1 MDGTAATV
9 AVGAGVQQQ
18 QQSSPTNRGN
28 SVAAVSPT
36 RRQELPAS
44 DAGQSSSSLLTK
56 DMCGSRCAGTSDSS
70 TVNTADMSCA
80 DTDTGFGPANAA
92 PDHNTASASRCVS
105 SDTALTTTSQEASAT
120 VDNIDSRASTPTPTP
135 SLHSSGGGIGGDDR
149 DHGDSPSISSS
160 ASSPSSSRSGSHHST
175 ASETPSE
182 AASDAASDAAIDA
195 TSHLQFDTAMIEQIA
210 ARAAA
215 AAAAAVFGV
224 VQQEE
229 DTDALAEEVASLGSS
244 GSGSFGG
251 AAGDEVSYFL
261 FWYACMHGVGLGS
274 RQGSHFIIISI

>member
-1 MDGTAATV
+1 MNGTAATV
-9 AVGAGVQQQ
+9 AVGAGAQQQ
-18 QQSSPTNRGN
+18 QQMQSSPTSRGI
-28 SVAAVSPT
+28 SATAVSPT

-44 DAGQSSSSLLTK
+44 DAGQSSSSSLTK
-56 DMCGSRCAGTSDSS
+56 EMCGSRCAGTSDSS
-70 TVNTADMSCA
+70 TANTADTSGA
-80 DTDTGFGPANAA
+80 DTDTGFGPANA
-92 PDHNTASASRCVS
+92 DHNTASASRCVS
-105 SDTALTTTSQEASAT
+105 SDTALNASREAST
-120 VDNIDSRASTPTPTP
+120 TIDNIDSRASTPTPTP
-135 SLHSSGGGIGGDDR
+135 SLHSSGGIGGDDH
-149 DHGDSPSISSS
+149 DHDDSPSISSS

-182 AASDAASDAAIDA
+182 AASDAASEAAIDA

-274 RQGSHFIIISI
+274 RQGSHLITISI